1 MKFLANTLYLKS
13 ALPIS
18 GFQETTLATLCC
30 PGFFQSPCTSQN
42 NVAISICSNLEKH
55 GRIFH
60 TIFIYFVSGILYFSV
75 GQMLRMNWFNQVI
88 ESPKAEDT
96 TNLWIFIIYI
106 IGAIMHTVLALLYY
120 KVFQPFFNHF
130 NALVYAIWT

>member
-1 MKFLANTLYLKS
+1 MGYLQVNFESSCFEISSNTLYH
-13 ALPIS
+13 LPIS

-30 PGFFQSPCTSQN
+30 PGFFQSPSTYQN
-42 NVAISICSNLEKH
+42 NVAISFCPNLEKH

-96 TNLWIFIIYI
+96 TNFWIFIIYI
-106 IGAIMHTVLALLYY
+106 IGAMLHTVLAVLYY
-120 KVFQPFFNHF
+120 KVF
-130 NALVYAIWT
+130 